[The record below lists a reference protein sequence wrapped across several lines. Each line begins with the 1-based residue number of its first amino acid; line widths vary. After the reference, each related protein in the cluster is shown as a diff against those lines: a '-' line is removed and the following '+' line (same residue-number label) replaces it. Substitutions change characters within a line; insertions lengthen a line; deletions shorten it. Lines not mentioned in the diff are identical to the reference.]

1 MSFDARW
8 RRLRE
13 RCDSLDPDAV
23 LVTPGDERVFVV
35 DRTDDDGIFV
45 TFREGR
51 ERTLRRDQFEALAD
65 RVESDPL
72 ELDSLPP
79 GVGPYVA
86 VLSLVPGFDV
96 DDGAFGAT
104 EAGAETNAVD
114 RDADDEYDSPFV
126 RSRWDVRRPPESV
139 HDDALLLADWLERHD
154 ATDLGTLSSGDAVD
168 LYVLLSDVQRGA
180 DHLRRDVGDELL
192 DYVGPEGRLRGQF
205 GAVSRTHRKRRR
217 IKDEE
222 AIFDRLDEADI
233 PHEWVLGVDPDKLDV
248 VVATTDVEEDDVYD
262 VHDQY
267 YVQKTGVDSAEK
279 RTRLRGLRDR
289 LEDLDDAEADELREE
304 IDHLEGRI
312 DDLLAAG

>member
-23 LVTPGDERVFVV
+23 LVTPGDERVFAV

-180 DHLRRDVGDELL
+180 DRVRGTARNALLERLGPGQQLHGRFGTVRRTTRE
-192 DYVGPEGRLRGQF
+192 
-205 GAVSRTHRKRRR
+205 RR
-217 IKDEE
+217 IPKDDETIFE
-222 AIFDRLDEADI
+222 ALDERDI
-233 PHEWVLGVDPDKLDV
+233 PRAWVTGVDPEKLDV
-248 VVATTDVEEDDVYD
+248 VLAVTDLDETEVYD
-262 VHDQY
+262 VDEQVY
-267 YVQKTGVDSAEK
+267 AQKTGVDEDEK
-279 RTRLRGLRDR
+279 FARLRGLAER
-289 LEDLDDAEADELREE
+289 LEEIEGGEE
-304 IDHLEGRI
+304 IH
-312 DDLLAAG
+312 DDLLEIERRIDEALSAG

>member
-13 RCDSLDPDAV
+13 RCDSLEPDAV
-23 LVTPGDERVFVV
+23 LVTPGDERVFSV
-35 DRTDDDGIFV
+35 DRTDDEAIFV
-45 TFREGR
+45 AVREGGQ
-51 ERTLRRDQFEALAD
+51 RTLRREQFETLAD
-65 RVESDPL
+65 RVETDPL
-72 ELDSLPP
+72 DLDSLPP

-86 VLSLVPGFDV
+86 VLSLAPGFEV
-96 DDGAFGAT
+96 ESGQFEVAGEEGETGTGAD
-104 EAGAETNAVD
+104 AEF
-114 RDADDEYDSPFV
+114 DSPFV

-154 ATDLGTLSSGDAVD
+154 ATDLGGLSSSDAID

-180 DHLRRDVGDELL
+180 DDLRRDVGDELL
-192 DYVGPEGRLRGQF
+192 DYVGPEGRISGQF
-205 GAVSRTHRKRRR
+205 GTVSRTHRKRRR
-217 IKDEE
+217 LKDEE
-222 AIFDRLDEADI
+222 EIFDHLDEADV
-233 PHEWVLGVDPDKLDV
+233 PREWVLGVDPDKLDV
-248 VVATTDVEEDDVYD
+248 VVATTEIDEEDVYD

-289 LEDLDDAEADELREE
+289 LEELDDDEADELREE